1 MAPRRILIGPRR
13 LREGGKREAEKQ
25 IPHTARKRRER
36 VRDDNWESM
45 EQRGWESIERRA
57 GTSSGR
63 AAKLSVARVLGNEQ
77 KLRSAG
83 ILSLQL
89 GEAGFL
95 ASR

>member
-1 MAPRRILIGPRR
+1 M
-13 LREGGKREAEKQ
+13 RETRTEKQ

-36 VRDDNWESM
+36 VRDDNREL
-45 EQRGWESIERRA
+45 RCG
-57 GTSSGR
+57 
-63 AAKLSVARVLGNEQ
+63 AAKLSVARVFGDEQ

-95 ASR
+95 TFPGAC